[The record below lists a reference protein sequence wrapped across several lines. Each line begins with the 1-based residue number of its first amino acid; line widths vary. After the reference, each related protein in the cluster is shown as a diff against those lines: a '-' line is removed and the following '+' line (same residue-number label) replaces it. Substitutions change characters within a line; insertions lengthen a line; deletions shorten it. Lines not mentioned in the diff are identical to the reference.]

1 MNGSKRCKTKA
12 EGRPQNITDRRVT
25 EMIELADILTNHP
38 ATDEAKAALARIAN
52 EVLKKGADAT
62 IDQAIEAAPSRA
74 IAQTLQHA
82 VETASERV
90 VIYRNRVRTE
100 LLLFAIPIITT
111 FEQNV
116 PESQFESALSGLYG
130 LKDLADSI
138 KDGRLELAQI
148 VLVPKLFRLEDLNA
162 IPLSIVRERGINL
175 GTAAMSRGSEW
186 HTSITQ
192 NGSFKRSTAFLRFLV
207 GQRQLLEHEDCV
219 AGQDGLCERLQDL
232 TTQAIKRYL
241 GLPCRVQAIYV
252 DSFHDGL
259 YSGMWLYQE
268 KRLDQLARASCA
280 QTRRKKSLQAR
291 VVTYG
296 RMHRFEMWVGFFAGN
311 EAIGGHVYRLSSRPS
326 EDLSGCVS
334 RITSRL
340 EAAGIKTNVLAGF
353 VSEAM
358 GFGIQTGSKL
368 DLSMIANPI

>member
-1 MNGSKRCKTKA
+1 VSGSKRCKTKA
-12 EGRPQNITDRRVT
+12 GRRPQNITDRRVT
-25 EMIELADILTNHP
+25 EMIELAVILTNHP

-74 IAQTLQHA
+74 IAQTLRHA

-90 VIYRNRVRTE
+90 VIYRNGVRTE

-148 VLVPKLFRLEDLNA
+148 VLLPKLFRLDDLNA
-162 IPLSIVRERGINL
+162 MPLSIVRERGINL

-207 GQRQLLEHEDCV
+207 GQRQLLEYEVCV
-219 AGQDGLCERLQDL
+219 AGQNGLCQRLQYL
-232 TTQAIKRYL
+232 TTEAIKRYL
-241 GLPCRVQAIYV
+241 GLPCRVQAIYT

-268 KRLDQLARASCA
+268 KRLDQLARANCA
-280 QTRRKKSLQAR
+280 HTRRKKSLQAR

-296 RMHRFEMWVGFFAGN
+296 RRYRFEMWVGFFAGN
-311 EAIGGHVYRLSSRPS
+311 EAIGGHGYRLRSRPS
-326 EDLSGCVS
+326 EDPSGCVS
-334 RITSRL
+334 RIARRL
-340 EAAGIKTNVLAGF
+340 EAAGIETNAYTGLVPQ
-353 VSEAM
+353 EI
-358 GFGIQTGSKL
+358 GFGTLGGRKL
-368 DLSMIANPI
+368 DPSMIATPI